1 MTWTAVAVIG
11 GAVIGAVGSTV
22 AGNEAA
28 NATQNAANTA
38 ANVQLQA
45 LQQQKQLAAPYTG
58 LGQSAIPML
67 QQLLGI
73 GPQGPGG
80 IMQTLQNTPG
90 YQFAKQQ
97 GTQGIQNAS
106 TLNAGPLSTGT
117 LQQLDTFNTGLASGT
132 YQQVLGDVF
141 NTVGLGQAAAAGQ
154 AANIGNAASNLSNIA
169 QTQGTN
175 LANIDINQIAGI
187 TKAFGNAGNQY
198 TTLAALGAL
207 NNPSTPAGSN
217 YPNSVNNYGQGFGS
231 TTPVVEGG

>member
-1 MTWTAVAVIG
+1 MCVAAGIIG
-11 GAVIGAVGSTV
+11 AAVIGAGGAIV
-22 AGNEAA
+22 AGNQAA
-28 NATQNAANTA
+28 SATQSATNTA
-38 ANVQLQA
+38 AGVQEQA
-45 LQQQKQLAAPYTG
+45 LAQQKQLSAPYTG

-67 QQLLGI
+67 QNLLGI
-73 GPQGPGG
+73 GPQGSAGVLS
-80 IMQTLQNTPG
+80 TLQQTPG

-154 AANIGNAASNLSNIA
+154 AANIGNAASNLSNLA
-169 QTQGTN
+169 VNQGTN

-187 TKAFGNAGNQY
+187 TKAIGGAQNNY

-207 NNPSTPAGSN
+207 GGGGPSSQDILAGN
-217 YPNSVNNYGQGFGS
+217 S
-231 TTPVVEGG
+231 TTIPG